1 MGAGAA
7 AEGSKVRVKMP
18 QAPHRRPY
26 YRQRLIMRKIDKR
39 FSPLLIKYNDAKPA
53 ITGMTVSGVT
63 VQFMG
68 VYSLK
73 LIN

>member
-18 QAPHRRPY
+18 QARHRRPY

-39 FSPLLIKYNDAKPA
+39 FSPFLIKYNDAEPA
-53 ITGMTVSGVT
+53 IAGMAVNRVT

-68 VYSLK
+68 IYSLK